1 MVDTNAAAGKALEA
15 ELKAAGHKVLYAS
28 ADVGQFAE
36 CEAAFSAIKAEL
48 GPIDILVNN
57 VGISPKHDG
66 KALKVWEMS
75 PQRSE
80 ERRVG
85 KECVSTCRSR
95 WEPYH

>member
-1 MVDTNAAAGKALEA
+1 MIFDSKVALVTGAVGGIGSAIVRALVANGASVGMVDTNAAAGKALEA

-36 CEAAFSAIKAEL
+36 CEAAFSAI
-48 GPIDILVNN
+48 
-57 VGISPKHDG
+57 
-66 KALKVWEMS
+66 
-75 PQRSE
+75 RSE

-95 WEPYH
+95 WSPYH